1 MDNLRLTKTNICEK
15 QEGAN
20 SYDTANNFNN
30 YFVSLT
36 ETANIYIYIYI
47 YTKNIYTKIYKY
59 SYPTNES
66 GSTIY
71 LQPANKEETANIS
84 SQL

>member
-47 YTKNIYTKIYKY
+47 YKKYLHKNI
-59 SYPTNES
+59 
-66 GSTIY
+66 
-71 LQPANKEETANIS
+71 
-84 SQL
+84 